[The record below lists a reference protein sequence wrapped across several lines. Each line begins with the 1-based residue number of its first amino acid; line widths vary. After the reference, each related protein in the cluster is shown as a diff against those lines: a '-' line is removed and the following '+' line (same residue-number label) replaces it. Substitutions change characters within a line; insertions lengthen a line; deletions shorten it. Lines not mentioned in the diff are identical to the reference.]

1 MSEQEL
7 SENWSIEDKITLLKL
22 KAIEYDEM
30 TDQNKITNLDKY
42 NKIVKEKDNCIAQ
55 LEKYKEL
62 IMLIDTQTINTNEKS
77 HNNDI
82 FDSLLQKIHEI
93 KNKMNNQNVKL
104 DELIELHVQL
114 TEIKSQF
121 EACSQ
126 NKKLE
131 IIKLQ

>member
-121 EACSQ
+121 GACSQ